1 MALIV
6 QAGDPVL
13 RRVADP
19 VPPEKLDTAELRA
32 LIDEMVATM
41 RAAPGVG
48 LAAPQIGV
56 AWQLIVVEDDVD
68 RASSLSDS
76 EREERGRTPLPLTAI
91 VNPRLEIIGEQ
102 RATFFE
108 GCLSVSGWSALVTRA
123 LKVEVKGLTPAG
135 DPLNLRLA
143 GWPARILQHEVD
155 HLRGVL
161 YVDRMLS
168 RSFAK
173 TELAVE
179 LWSEKPTTEVA
190 ASLGINLREIQT
202 T

>member
-13 RRVADP
+13 RRAAAP
-19 VPPEKLDTAELRA
+19 VPREKLGTAELRA
-32 LIDEMVATM
+32 LVDEMVATM

-56 AWQLIVVEDDVD
+56 GWQLIVVEDDAQ
-68 RASSLSDS
+68 RASSLSET
-76 EREERGRTPLPLTAI
+76 ERAEHGRTALPLTAI
-91 VNPRLEIIGEQ
+91 VNPEIALLGDEK
-102 RATFFE
+102 ATFFE
-108 GCLSVSGWSALVTRA
+108 GCLSISGWSALVPRA
-123 LKVEVKGLTPAG
+123 LEVEVTGLTPAG
-135 DPLNLRLA
+135 DSLKLRLS

-168 RSFAK
+168 RSFGKAD
-173 TELAVE
+173 LAAR
-179 LWSEKPTTEVA
+179 LWAEKPLSEIA
-190 ASLGINLREIQT
+190 AGLGLDQKAIG
-202 T
+202 

>member
-6 QAGDPVL
+6 QAGELVL
-13 RRVADP
+13 RREAQP
-19 VPPEKLDTAELRA
+19 VPPEKLGTVELRA
-32 LIDEMVATM
+32 LVDEMVATM

-56 AWQLIVVEDDVD
+56 GWQLIVVEDDGD
-68 RASSLSDS
+68 RASSLSDA
-76 EREERGRTPLPLTAI
+76 ERLERGRTPLPLTAI
-91 VNPRLEIIGEQ
+91 VNPRLAIIGEQ

-123 LKVEVKGLTPAG
+123 LEVEVTGLTPAG
-135 DPLNLRLA
+135 DPLALRLS

-173 TELAVE
+173 TELAVQ
-179 LWSEKPTTEVA
+179 LWAEKPIAEVA
-190 ASLGINLREIQT
+190 ASLGIDPRQSR
-202 T
+202 